1 MSDPIRFLVSFGQA
15 VSTMALYNDGHP
27 ARERALDRSY
37 RCLRD
42 LQANDPLPRFSFL
55 GEETIYQETA
65 LRELGDWEWGTRLAQ
80 AGVQR
85 IELDTNVTRE
95 QYEEFLEEM
104 MARITLSVIDTSEAR
119 TNRATGIKIGALGI
133 RGETREIQEKLD
145 APAPVA
151 TISYSLSEEAAS
163 IQSMHRD
170 VQERGKLP
178 LAEAEAVVRSLSM
191 AMHGDQQMILPLLQ
205 LREFDEYT
213 TTHSLN
219 VSVLV
224 MALTE
229 SLGLGQ
235 QDIRTF
241 GIAGLLHDLGKVHI
255 PQDILNKPGKL
266 TDEERNVMQAH
277 PVMGAKMIIESGRR
291 LDLAAAVA
299 HEHHIM
305 INGHGYPTYHYRR
318 DCHKASKLVH
328 VCDVFDALR
337 TRRPYRDAWEQERV
351 LTYIE
356 ERAGTEFEPE
366 AATAFVTMMRKV
378 ASGIQRSPMP
388 AANGSEPAPAPAE
401 NKTGTATA
409 ENKIDAAP
417 SAPSAPGVTPPKP
430 PEGQA

>member
-27 ARERALDRSY
+27 ARERAVDRSY
-37 RCLRD
+37 QCLQD
-42 LQANDPLPRFSFL
+42 LQRDDACPRFSFL
-55 GEETIYQETA
+55 GEETIYQETS

-85 IELDTNVTRE
+85 IEFDKDVGRE

-119 TNRATGIKIGALGI
+119 PTRPTGIKIGALGI
-133 RGETREIQEKLD
+133 RGEKKEIEPQLV

-151 TISYSLSEEAAS
+151 TISYSLGEEAES

-170 VQERGKLP
+170 VLERGKLP

-224 MALTE
+224 MALAE
-229 SLGLGQ
+229 SLQLAQ
-235 QDIRTF
+235 QDVRAF
-241 GIAGLLHDLGKVHI
+241 GIAGLLHDLGKVNI
-255 PQDILNKPGKL
+255 PKDILNKPGKL
-266 TDEERNVMQAH
+266 TDEERQVMQNH
-277 PVMGAKMIIESGRR
+277 PVAGARMIIESGRK
-291 LDLAAAVA
+291 LDLAATVA

-305 INGHGYPTYHYRR
+305 INGQGYPTRHYHRP
-318 DCHKASKLVH
+318 CHKASNLVH
-328 VCDVFDALR
+328 VCDVYDALR
-337 TRRPYRDAWEQERV
+337 TKRPYRDAWEAQRV

-366 AATAFVTMMRKV
+366 IAGAFVKLMRKLET
-378 ASGIQRSPMP
+378 GIQLSPLAP
-388 AANGSEPAPAPAE
+388 NGNGNGNGQSPAE
-401 NKTGTATA
+401 QQ
-409 ENKIDAAP
+409 AAP
-417 SAPSAPGVTPPKP
+417 QIPSGQGNTPERQP
-430 PEGQA
+430 

>member
-27 ARERALDRSY
+27 ARERAVDRSY

-42 LQANDPLPRFSFL
+42 LQQNDPHPRFSFL
-55 GEETIYQETA
+55 GEETIYQETS
-65 LRELGDWEWGTRLAQ
+65 LRELGDWEWGSRLAQ

-85 IELDTNVTRE
+85 MELDTDVTRE

-104 MARITLSVIDTSEAR
+104 IARITLSFIDSAEAR
-119 TNRATGIKIGALGI
+119 PNRPTGIKVGALGI
-133 RGETREIQEKLD
+133 KGDTKEQQATIDL
-145 APAPVA
+145 PAPVA
-151 TISYSLSEEAAS
+151 TISYSLGEEAAS
-163 IQSMHRD
+163 IQSMHRE

-191 AMHGDQQMILPLLQ
+191 AMHGDQEMILPLLQ

-224 MALTE
+224 MALAE

-235 QDIRTF
+235 QDVRTF
-241 GIAGLLHDLGKVHI
+241 GIAGLLHDLGKVSI

-266 TDEERNVMQAH
+266 TDQEREVMQAH
-277 PVMGAKMIIESGRR
+277 PVAGARLIIESGRR

-305 INGHGYPTYHYRR
+305 INGHGYPTRHYHRE
-318 DCHKASKLVH
+318 CHKASNLVH
-328 VCDVFDALR
+328 VCDVYDALR
-337 TRRPYRDAWEQERV
+337 TRRPYRDAWESERV
-351 LTYIE
+351 LTYIA
-356 ERAGTEFEPE
+356 ERAGTEFEPA
-366 AATAFVTMMRKV
+366 AATAFVQMMRK
-378 ASGIQRSPMP
+378 AEGGIQLSSIS
-388 AANGSEPAPAPAE
+388 AANGDTPVAPETNGGPPVAPA
-401 NKTGTATA
+401 
-409 ENKIDAAP
+409 
-417 SAPSAPGVTPPKP
+417 APGPKAP
-430 PEGQA
+430 GQA

>member
-1 MSDPIRFLVSFGQA
+1 MSDPVQFLVSFGQA

-27 ARERALDRSY
+27 ARERAVDRSY

-42 LQANDPLPRFSFL
+42 LQQFDPNPRFSFL
-55 GEETIYQETA
+55 GEETIYGETA
-65 LRELGDWEWGTRLAQ
+65 LRELGDWDWGTRLAQ

-85 IELDTNVTRE
+85 MELANDVTRE
-95 QYEEFLEEM
+95 EYEEFLEEM
-104 MARITLSVIDTSEAR
+104 MARITLSVIDSAELRPT
-119 TNRATGIKIGALGI
+119 RASGIKVGTLGI
-133 RGETREIQEKLD
+133 RGETQESPENLQ
-145 APAPVA
+145 AETPIA
-151 TISYSLSEEAAS
+151 TISYSLGDEAAS
-163 IQSMHRD
+163 ILSMHKE

-191 AMHGDQQMILPLLQ
+191 AMHGDSQMILPLLQ

-219 VSVLV
+219 VSVLT
-224 MALTE
+224 MALAE
-229 SLGLGQ
+229 SLGLAT
-235 QDIRTF
+235 DDVRTF
-241 GIAGLLHDLGKVHI
+241 GIAGLLHDLGKVNV

-266 TDEERNVMQAH
+266 TDQEREVMQQH
-277 PVMGAKMIIESGRR
+277 PTAGAKLIIESGRR

-305 INGHGYPTYHYRR
+305 INGHGYPKRHYDR

-337 TRRPYRDAWEQERV
+337 TRRPYRDAWESERA

-366 AATAFVTMMRKV
+366 AATAFVTMMRK
-378 ASGIQRSPMP
+378 AESGIQLSPMP
-388 AANGSEPAPAPAE
+388 EAAGNAV
-401 NKTGTATA
+401 
-409 ENKIDAAP
+409 AAP
-417 SAPSAPGVTPPKP
+417 SNGDADAPAQQNATTSVPIGTTP
-430 PEGQA
+430 

>member
-1 MSDPIRFLVSFGQA
+1 VSDPIRFLVSFGQA

-27 ARERALDRSY
+27 ARERAVDRSF
-37 RCLRD
+37 RCLQD
-42 LQANDPLPRFSFL
+42 LQQHDSNPRFSFL
-55 GEETIYQETA
+55 GEETIYQDTS
-65 LRELGDWEWGTRLAQ
+65 LRELGDWEWGTRLAH

-85 IELDTNVTRE
+85 IELDRNVTRE
-95 QYEEFLEEM
+95 QYEDFLEEM
-104 MARITLSVIDTSEAR
+104 MARITLAFIDTSESRPAR
-119 TNRATGIKIGALGI
+119 PTGIKIGALGI
-133 RGETREIQEKLD
+133 KGDTKELQETLD

-151 TISYSLSEEAAS
+151 TISYSLGEEAAS
-163 IQSMHRD
+163 IQSMHRE

-191 AMHGDQQMILPLLQ
+191 AMHGDQEMILPLLE
-205 LREFDEYT
+205 LKEFDQYT

-224 MALTE
+224 MALAE
-229 SLGLGQ
+229 SLGLAQ

-266 TDEERNVMQAH
+266 SDEERNVMQQH

-305 INGHGYPTYHYRR
+305 INGHGYPATHYRR

-328 VCDVFDALR
+328 VCDVYDALR
-337 TRRPYRDAWEQERV
+337 TRRPYRDAWEGERV

-356 ERAGTEFEPE
+356 ERSGTEFEPE
-366 AATAFVTMMRKV
+366 ASTAFVKLMRKV
-378 ASGIQRSPMP
+378 DSGVQRSPMP
-388 AANGSEPAPAPAE
+388 PLNGAEPVAAPPVEARSDSAPPAPPA
-401 NKTGTATA
+401 A
-409 ENKIDAAP
+409 
-417 SAPSAPGVTPPKP
+417 PPKP
-430 PEGQA
+430 PEGSA

>member
-1 MSDPIRFLVSFGQA
+1 
-15 VSTMALYNDGHP
+15 MALYNDGHP
-27 ARERALDRSY
+27 ARERAVDRSY

-42 LQANDPLPRFSFL
+42 LQQHDPNPRFSFL

-104 MARITLSVIDTSEAR
+104 MARITLAFIDTSEAR
-119 TNRATGIKIGALGI
+119 PTRPTGIKIGALGI
-133 RGETREIQEKLD
+133 RGETKELQETLD
-145 APAPVA
+145 APVPVA
-151 TISYSLSEEAAS
+151 RISYSLGEEAAS
-163 IQSMHRD
+163 IQSMHRE

-191 AMHGDQQMILPLLQ
+191 AMHGDQEMIIPLLQ
-205 LREFDEYT
+205 LKEFDEYT

-224 MALTE
+224 MALAE
-229 SLGLGQ
+229 SLGLAE

-266 TDEERNVMQAH
+266 SDEERNVMQQH

-305 INGHGYPTYHYRR
+305 INGHGYPTPHYRR

-328 VCDVFDALR
+328 VCDVYDALR
-337 TRRPYRDAWEQERV
+337 TRRPYRDAWEGERV
-351 LTYIE
+351 LTYLE

-366 AATAFVTMMRKV
+366 AAMAFVKLMRKV
-378 ASGIQRSPMP
+378 DSGILRSPMP
-388 AANGSEPAPAPAE
+388 PANGAEPGAPPVE
-401 NKTGTATA
+401 NKL
-409 ENKIDAAP
+409 DSSP
-417 SAPSAPGVTPPKP
+417 PQRPGAPPKP
-430 PEGQA
+430 PEGSP

>member
-27 ARERALDRSY
+27 ARERAVDRSY
-37 RCLRD
+37 RCLQD
-42 LQANDPLPRFSFL
+42 LQHNDPTPRFSFL
-55 GEETIYQETA
+55 GEETVYHDTA

-85 IELDTNVTRE
+85 IELESSVTRE

-104 MARITLSVIDTSEAR
+104 MARITLSFIDTAEAR
-119 TNRATGIKIGALGI
+119 TNRPTGIKVGALGI
-133 RGETREIQEKLD
+133 RGETRELQESID
-145 APAPVA
+145 APTPIA
-151 TISYSLSEEAAS
+151 TISYSLHEEIES
-163 IQSMHRD
+163 IKSMHLD
-170 VQERGKLP
+170 VQQRGKLP

-224 MALTE
+224 MALAE
-229 SLGLGQ
+229 SIGLAQ

-255 PQDILNKPGKL
+255 PPDILNKPGKL
-266 TDEERNVMQAH
+266 TDQERQVMQAH
-277 PVMGAKMIIESGRR
+277 PVEGAKMIIESGRR

-305 INGHGYPTYHYRR
+305 INGHGYPTHHYRR
-318 DCHKASKLVH
+318 SCHKASNLVH
-328 VCDVFDALR
+328 VCDVYDALR
-337 TRRPYRDAWEQERV
+337 TKRPYRDAWEAERV

-356 ERAGTEFEPE
+356 ERSGTEFEPY
-366 AATAFVTMMRKV
+366 AATAFTALMRRV
-378 ASGIQRSPMP
+378 EGGIQRSMLPP
-388 AANGSEPAPAPAE
+388 ANGTEPSGPPDAS
-401 NKTGTATA
+401 KTGPGHG
-409 ENKIDAAP
+409 AAP
-417 SAPSAPGVTPPKP
+417 SAPPLPTPGAGPPPSQGKP
-430 PEGQA
+430 

>member
-27 ARERALDRSY
+27 ARERAVDRSY

-42 LQANDPLPRFSFL
+42 LQQHDPHPRFSFL

-85 IELDTNVTRE
+85 IELDTNVGRE
-95 QYEEFLEEM
+95 QYEEFLEEII
-104 MARITLSVIDTSEAR
+104 ARLTLSFIDSAEAR
-119 TNRATGIKIGALGI
+119 PNRPSGIKIGSLGI
-133 RGETREIQEKLD
+133 RGDTKEIRETLE
-145 APAPVA
+145 APVPVA
-151 TISYSLSEEAAS
+151 TISYSLGEEAES

-170 VQERGKLP
+170 VQNRGKLP

-219 VSVLV
+219 VSVLA
-224 MALTE
+224 MALAE
-229 SLGLGQ
+229 HLELAP
-235 QDIRTF
+235 QDVRTF
-241 GIAGLLHDLGKVHI
+241 GIAGLLHDLGKVNV
-255 PQDILNKPGKL
+255 PQEILNKPGKL
-266 TDEERNVMQAH
+266 TDEERAVMQGH
-277 PVMGAKMIIESGRR
+277 PVSGAKLIIESGRK

-305 INGHGYPTYHYRR
+305 INGQGYPVRHYHRN
-318 DCHKASKLVH
+318 CHKASNLVH
-328 VCDVFDALR
+328 VCDVYDALR
-337 TRRPYRDAWEQERV
+337 TRRPYRDAWESERV

-356 ERAGTEFEPE
+356 ERAGTEFEPDM
-366 AATAFVTMMRKV
+366 AGAFVKMMRKV
-378 ASGIQRSPMP
+378 EGGIQLSPVPP
-388 AANGSEPAPAPAE
+388 AA
-401 NKTGTATA
+401 
-409 ENKIDAAP
+409 
-417 SAPSAPGVTPPKP
+417 GVTPVAPAAGGTPAPQNGTPATSGSSSPAKTV
-430 PEGQA
+430 

>member
-27 ARERALDRSY
+27 ARERAVDRSY
-37 RCLRD
+37 RCLQD
-42 LQANDPLPRFSFL
+42 LQQNDPIPRFSFL
-55 GEETIYQETA
+55 GEETIYHDTA

-85 IELDTNVTRE
+85 IELESSVTRE

-104 MARITLSVIDTSEAR
+104 MARITLSFIDSAEAR
-119 TNRATGIKIGALGI
+119 THRPTGIKVGALGI
-133 RGETREIQEKLD
+133 RGETKELQQSID
-145 APAPVA
+145 APTPIA
-151 TISYSLSEEAAS
+151 TISYSLHEEIES
-163 IQSMHRD
+163 IKSMHMD
-170 VQERGKLP
+170 VMQRGRLP

-224 MALTE
+224 MALAE
-229 SLGLGQ
+229 SIGLAQ

-241 GIAGLLHDLGKVHI
+241 GVAGLLHDLGKVHI

-266 TDEERNVMQAH
+266 TEQERQVMQAH
-277 PVMGAKMIIESGRR
+277 PVEGAKMIIESGRR

-305 INGHGYPTYHYRR
+305 INGHGYPTPHYRR
-318 DCHKASKLVH
+318 ACHKASNLVH
-328 VCDVFDALR
+328 VCDVYDALR
-337 TRRPYRDAWEQERV
+337 TKRPYRDAWEAERV
-351 LTYIE
+351 ITYIE
-356 ERAGTEFEPE
+356 ERSGTEFEPT
-366 AATAFVTMMRKV
+366 AATAFVTLMRKV
-378 ASGIQRSPMP
+378 EGGIQRSLMPPANGVEPGAAPPGNKPDAATGAPPTTDKP
-388 AANGSEPAPAPAE
+388 AA
-401 NKTGTATA
+401 
-409 ENKIDAAP
+409 
-417 SAPSAPGVTPPKP
+417 
-430 PEGQA
+430 

>member
-27 ARERALDRSY
+27 ARERAVDRSY

-42 LQANDPLPRFSFL
+42 LQQHDPHPRFSFL
-55 GEETIYQETA
+55 GEETIYQDTA
-65 LRELGDWEWGTRLAQ
+65 LRELGDWEWGTRLGQ

-104 MARITLSVIDTSEAR
+104 MARITLSFIDTAEAR
-119 TNRATGIKIGALGI
+119 PNRSTGIKVGALGI
-133 RGETREIQEKLD
+133 KGETRAAQEAID
-145 APAPVA
+145 APTPIA
-151 TISYSLSEEAAS
+151 TISYSLGEEAAS
-163 IQSMHRD
+163 IQSMHRE
-170 VQERGKLP
+170 VQARGKLP

-191 AMHGDQQMILPLLQ
+191 AMHGDQEMILPLLQ

-224 MALTE
+224 MALAE
-229 SLGLGQ
+229 SLDLAQ
-235 QDIRTF
+235 QDVRTF
-241 GIAGLLHDLGKVHI
+241 GIAGLLHDLGKVSI
-255 PQDILNKPGKL
+255 PTDILNKPGKL
-266 TDEERNVMQAH
+266 TDEERQIMQHH
-277 PVMGAKMIIESGRR
+277 PVAGAKLIIESGRR

-305 INGHGYPTYHYRR
+305 INGKGYPTHHYHR

-337 TRRPYRDAWEQERV
+337 TRRPYRDAWETERV

-366 AATAFVTMMRKV
+366 SATAFVKMMRRV
-378 ASGIQRSPMP
+378 EAGIQMSSLSSLSSVEPVKP
-388 AANGSEPAPAPAE
+388 ASNGL
-401 NKTGTATA
+401 
-409 ENKIDAAP
+409 
-417 SAPSAPGVTPPKP
+417 TPNTSVPT
-430 PEGQA
+430 